1 MGKTT
6 TYMHL
11 QADDLTVKTLM
22 LFRGRLDP
30 GTVVVRRRR
39 RR

>member
-1 MGKTT
+1 
-6 TYMHL
+6 
-11 QADDLTVKTLM
+11 M
-22 LFRGRLDP
+22 LLNILACICKVVDLDP